1 MRAVILLSLLLAAG
15 TASAESTISLKDLP
29 EGGKTEDSI
38 IRIGCSV
45 CPAPKPKTSGYL
57 VPDVP
62 KGQSRFEL
70 KTVKG
75 EQLIYR
81 ADAMLGG
88 SPVLFI
94 SKATPEWI
102 AALKLTPTDETADAK
117 DGIDTTA
124 TTSALANS
132 PLPPAVKKAFAR
144 RGQPCRFRHGSR
156 KGHRRR
162 QGPCPGSHTRS
173 HSGSPG
179 ASRCRRNAQA
189 ARYRK
194 LHAPQLRL
202 ARFTPPPEPARP
214 FRSGRKP
221 LCLRGGVW
229 RR

>member
-38 IRIGCSV
+38 IRIGCSD

-102 AALKLTPTDETADAK
+102 AALKLTPTDETAGAK

-132 PLPPAVKKAFAR
+132 PLSPAVKKLL
-144 RGQPCRFRHGSR
+144 PV
-156 KGHRRR
+156 
-162 QGPCPGSHTRS
+162 
-173 HSGSPG
+173 
-179 ASRCRRNAQA
+179 A
-189 ARYRK
+189 ANLAGFGTDPAK
-194 LHAPQLRL
+194 ATDAAKAP
-202 ARFTPPPEPARP
+202 APAATPAATPAAP
-214 FRSGRKP
+214 ALPVVAATPKP
-221 LCLRGGVW
+221 LDTGGFTLRN
-229 RR
+229 